1 MSRKSIAALSLSA
14 AALVGI
20 VAHEGYVQ
28 DAYQDI
34 VGVWTIGYGT
44 TEGVK
49 QGQKTD
55 PVKALQRALTDINTF
70 EGALKQCVKVPL
82 HQYEYDA
89 YISFAY
95 NVGTTAFCKSTLV
108 RLLNEGK
115 YEDACRQL
123 DRWVYAGG
131 KKVNG
136 LVNRRQEEKNKC
148 LGL

>member
-1 MSRKSIAALSLSA
+1 MSRKSIAAISLSA

-34 VGVWTIGYGT
+34 VGIWTIGYGT

-49 QGQKTD
+49 PGQKTD

-70 EGALKQCVKVPL
+70 EGALKKCVKVPL
-82 HQYEYDA
+82 HQHEYDA

-95 NVGTTAFCKSTLV
+95 NVGATAFCESTLV

-136 LVNRRQEEKNKC
+136 LVKRRQEEKNKC

>member
-1 MSRKSIAALSLSA
+1 MSRKSIAAISLSA

-34 VGVWTIGYGT
+34 VGIWTIGYGT

-49 QGQKTD
+49 PGQKTD

-70 EGALKQCVKVPL
+70 EGALKKCVKVPL
-82 HQYEYDA
+82 HQHEYDA

-95 NVGTTAFCKSTLV
+95 NVGAAAFCNSTMV
-108 RLLNEGK
+108 RLLNEGN
-115 YEDACRQL
+115 YEAACQQL

-136 LVNRRQEEKNKC
+136 LVKRRQEEKNKC